1 MPHILSETEKFLGSL
16 VAFRKLKKM
25 HIIYHSHL
33 ISTIHAFI
41 VKTLGN
47 NDIMT
52 NIKIIKSRKRGTI
65 KMKKILQIMMV
76 TVMMVLCMTGC
87 GKEQD
92 EFVDYMNG
100 NAKKEI
106 TELESK
112 AKDSYASVTGD
123 NYKDDET
130 MLQELCTNTAVF
142 AKQTVDKATALGE
155 TLEGEQL
162 KKVHE
167 ICVNSLKDFQS
178 VVEKLIQ
185 ALESG
190 NAERLNQINDTLDK
204 ANQEGTRY
212 QEELKKLAEELGVE
226 IVTK

>member
-1 MPHILSETEKFLGSL
+1 
-16 VAFRKLKKM
+16 
-25 HIIYHSHL
+25 
-33 ISTIHAFI
+33 
-41 VKTLGN
+41 
-47 NDIMT
+47 
-52 NIKIIKSRKRGTI
+52 
-65 KMKKILQIMMV
+65 MKKILQIMMV
-76 TVMMVLCMTGC
+76 TVMVVLCITGC

-92 EFVDYMNG
+92 EFLDYMNG

-130 MLQELCTNTAVF
+130 MLQELRTNTAVF
-142 AKQTVDKATALGE
+142 AKQTVDKATALGG

-167 ICVNSLKDFQS
+167 ICIHSLKEFQS
-178 VVEKLIQ
+178 GVDKLIQ

-190 NAERLNQINDTLDK
+190 NADQMDQINESLDK
-204 ANQEGTRY
+204 ANQEATRY
-212 QEELKKLAEELGVE
+212 QEELKKLAEELDVE
-226 IVTK
+226 LKE

>member
-1 MPHILSETEKFLGSL
+1 MK
-16 VAFRKLKKM
+16 
-25 HIIYHSHL
+25 
-33 ISTIHAFI
+33 
-41 VKTLGN
+41 KTL
-47 NDIMT
+47 
-52 NIKIIKSRKRGTI
+52 K
-65 KMKKILQIMMV
+65 IMMV

-100 NAKKEI
+100 TAKKEI
-106 TELESK
+106 AELESK

-130 MLQELCTNTAVF
+130 MLQELQTNTAVF

-162 KKVHE
+162 KKAHE
-167 ICVNSLKDFQS
+167 ICVNSLKEFQS
-178 VVEKLIQ
+178 GVDQLIQ

-190 NAERLNQINDTLDK
+190 NAEQLDQINDALDK
-204 ANQEGTRY
+204 ANQEGARY
-212 QEELKKLAEELGVE
+212 QEEIKKLAEELDVE
-226 IVTK
+226 METK

>member
-1 MPHILSETEKFLGSL
+1 M
-16 VAFRKLKKM
+16 KKM
-25 HIIYHSHL
+25 L
-33 ISTIHAFI
+33 K
-41 VKTLGN
+41 V
-47 NDIMT
+47 
-52 NIKIIKSRKRGTI
+52 
-65 KMKKILQIMMV
+65 MMV

-92 EFVDYMNG
+92 ELLEYLNG
-100 NAKKEI
+100 DAKKEI

-130 MLQELCTNTAVF
+130 MLEELRTNTATL

-167 ICVNSLKDFQS
+167 MCVTSLKDFQS
-178 VVEKLIQ
+178 GVDQLIQ

-190 NAERLNQINDTLDK
+190 DAGQLEQINEMMDK
-204 ANQEGTRY
+204 ANEDGNKY
-212 QEELKKLAEELGVE
+212 NEELKKLAEELDVE
-226 IVTK
+226 MTMN

>member
-1 MPHILSETEKFLGSL
+1 
-16 VAFRKLKKM
+16 
-25 HIIYHSHL
+25 
-33 ISTIHAFI
+33 
-41 VKTLGN
+41 
-47 NDIMT
+47 
-52 NIKIIKSRKRGTI
+52 
-65 KMKKILQIMMV
+65 MKKILQIMVV
-76 TVMMVLCMTGC
+76 TVMMVVCMTGC

-100 NAKKEI
+100 NAKKEV

-130 MLQELCTNTAVF
+130 MFQELSTNTAEL

-167 ICVNSLKDFQS
+167 MCVNSLKDFQS
-178 VVEKLIQ
+178 GVDQLIK
-185 ALESG
+185 ALEDG
-190 NAERLNQINDTLDK
+190 DAEQAAQVNDTMTK
-204 ANQEGTRY
+204 ANEEGTQY
-212 QEELKKLAEELGVE
+212 QEELKKLADELGVE
-226 IVTK
+226 VETK

>member
-1 MPHILSETEKFLGSL
+1 
-16 VAFRKLKKM
+16 
-25 HIIYHSHL
+25 
-33 ISTIHAFI
+33 
-41 VKTLGN
+41 
-47 NDIMT
+47 
-52 NIKIIKSRKRGTI
+52 
-65 KMKKILQIMMV
+65 MKKILQIMVV
-76 TVMMVLCMTGC
+76 TVMMVVCMTGC

-100 NAKKEI
+100 NAKKEV

-130 MLQELCTNTAVF
+130 MLQELSTNTAEL

-167 ICVNSLKDFQS
+167 MCVNSLKDFQS
-178 VVEKLIQ
+178 GVDQLIK
-185 ALESG
+185 ALEDG
-190 NAERLNQINDTLDK
+190 DAEQAAQVNDTMTK
-204 ANQEGTRY
+204 ANEEGTQY
-212 QEELKKLAEELGVE
+212 QEELKKLADELGVE
-226 IVTK
+226 VETK

>member
-1 MPHILSETEKFLGSL
+1 M
-16 VAFRKLKKM
+16 RK
-25 HIIYHSHL
+25 
-33 ISTIHAFI
+33 T
-41 VKTLGN
+41 
-47 NDIMT
+47 
-52 NIKIIKSRKRGTI
+52 
-65 KMKKILQIMMV
+65 LQIMMV
-76 TVMMVLCMTGC
+76 TVMMLLCMTGC

-106 TELESK
+106 TETESK
-112 AKDSYASVTGD
+112 AKDSYASVTGN

-130 MLQELCTNTAVF
+130 MLQELRTNTAVL
-142 AKQTVDKATALGE
+142 AKQTVDKAIALRE

-162 KKVHE
+162 KKTHE
-167 ICVNSLKDFQS
+167 ICVNSLKEFQS
-178 VVEKLIQ
+178 GVDQLIQ

-190 NAERLNQINDTLDK
+190 NSEQLNQINDTLDK

-226 IVTK
+226 LETK